1 MKLYLK
7 HILTREITTNTHDC
21 LVIILRIGTSP
32 EAILILIK
40 EEKKRFQ
47 RIFPQLN
54 HSYFYNIQAIE
65 KHMYIWGNFFVYK
78 LKEQMQSNSKKKLNE
93 ITKQWNEWRK
103 NKAVSFFHVNIRHII
118 YWIAQHEVKINCC

>member
-21 LVIILRIGTSP
+21 LVIILRIGTFP

-40 EEKKRFQ
+40 EEKRFQ
-47 RIFPQLN
+47 RIFPRLN

-93 ITKQWNEWRK
+93 ITKQ
-103 NKAVSFFHVNIRHII
+103 
-118 YWIAQHEVKINCC
+118 

>member
-21 LVIILRIGTSP
+21 LVIILRIGTFP

-47 RIFPQLN
+47 RIFPRLN

-93 ITKQWNEWRK
+93 ITKQ
-103 NKAVSFFHVNIRHII
+103 
-118 YWIAQHEVKINCC
+118 